1 MPLTEKALVVLFIFL
16 ALGTSHPCWA
26 IPPLTLPDLIEQEFN
41 VSPVSC
47 DITLVL
53 LSPIRKVEVEV
64 LLPNQ
69 LTTYDT
75 IPDQVQ

>member
-41 VSPVSC
+41 ASPFSC
-47 DITLVL
+47 DVTLVM
-53 LSPIRKVEVEV
+53 LSPLRKVDVEV
-64 LLPNQ
+64 FLSNQ
-69 LTTYDT
+69 LITYDT
-75 IPDQVQ
+75 IPDQV